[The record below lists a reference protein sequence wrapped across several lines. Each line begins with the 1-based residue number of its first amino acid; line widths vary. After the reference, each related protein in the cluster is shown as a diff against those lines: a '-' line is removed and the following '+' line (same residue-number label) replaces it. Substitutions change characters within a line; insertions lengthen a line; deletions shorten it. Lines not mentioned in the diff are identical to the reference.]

1 MLQVMQSNARV
12 MQDIHDEMRLFRSAR
27 CNMEHNLH
35 TCNLISC
42 VTLDS
47 ALFDAEFAA
56 RNVEAKSIALSPVSG
71 APGKPNAR
79 RLTSARGKQL

>member
-1 MLQVMQSNARV
+1 MMVMQSNARV

-47 ALFDAEFAA
+47 ALFDAEFCC
-56 RNVEAKSIALSPVSG
+56 K
-71 APGKPNAR
+71 KR
-79 RLTSARGKQL
+79 RSKEYRLLTSVRGPR